1 MKDVQTMTAWPAKG
15 ANHGLNGEHGD
26 CKVDTAMSRL
36 TIPYIGS
43 LTIRSNSRIMY
54 VQYQ

>member
-15 ANHGLNGEHGD
+15 ANHGLNGEYGD